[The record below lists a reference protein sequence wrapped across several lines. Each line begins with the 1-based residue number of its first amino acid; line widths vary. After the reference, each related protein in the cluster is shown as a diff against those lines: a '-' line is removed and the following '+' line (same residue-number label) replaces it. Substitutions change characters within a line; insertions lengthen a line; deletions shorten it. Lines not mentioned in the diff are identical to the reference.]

1 MTDQTGR
8 PDQSA
13 ADQSA
18 TDGAATAPRPRPD
31 YDLPDALMLEDPAQY
46 RALFE
51 ETRHKIV
58 ALLSERAAT
67 VTELAVALDK
77 PKGTIGHHV
86 QVLADAGLVHVVRT
100 EKVRAL
106 EAKYWG
112 RTARIFWYERVGA
125 AVGDAQRLLDDAAA
139 EVGRLEA
146 AAREAGTDVEG
157 VLDVNR
163 RDVRVPVERVREFR
177 ERLGRLLVEFADE
190 PRGGDTTYALIFGV
204 FPSEM
209 PQLPARDEADPRTG
223 LDA

>member
-1 MTDQTGR
+1 MTDQSAEADDSGSEASTG
-8 PDQSA
+8 PQ
-13 ADQSA
+13 
-18 TDGAATAPRPRPD
+18 RPD
-31 YDLPDALMLEDPAQY
+31 YDLPDALVLEDPAQY

-51 ETRHKIV
+51 ETRHKII

-67 VTELAVALDK
+67 VSELALTLDK

-112 RTARIFWYERVGA
+112 RTARIFFYERVGA
-125 AVGDAQRLLDDAAA
+125 AVGDGQRLLDGAAA

-177 ERLGRLLVEFADE
+177 ERLGDLLVEFAEE

-204 FPSEM
+204 FPSEL
-209 PQLPARDEADPRTG
+209 PQLPARDTDPDTGAD
-223 LDA
+223 A